1 MVVHPGMAGEV
12 TADFPSLRHQGGE
25 LIRPEHD
32 GLEEA
37 RQWAHRVLASD
48 PQVAEV
54 TIRQSIQEHDGQMWK
69 AGRHVQTVTRN
80 DPVTTPDAGSEP
92 GQGVHAGNPAAGQQ
106 RAAAPRP
113 RAPRAGAGPPG
124 TGRSARPARR

>member
-1 MVVHPGMAGEV
+1 MGAPGPG
-12 TADFPSLRHQGGE
+12 Q
-25 LIRPEHD
+25 
-32 GLEEA
+32 
-37 RQWAHRVLASD
+37 D

-92 GQGVHAGNPAAGQQ
+92 DQGVHAE
-106 RAAAPRP
+106 
-113 RAPRAGAGPPG
+113 
-124 TGRSARPARR
+124 